1 MKAFVS
7 FVRAYSKHEA
17 SYIFRIKDL
26 DLVGVAKSFGLLRLP
41 KMPEMKTV
49 NRDSWQDAEISVS
62 QPRLHL
68 FACCSSDCA
77 MQWDDFKYADQAQE
91 AKRVAAAA
99 EAKEEAKLEK
109 ERRQLEHVKKKKKN
123 TAWSE
128 KLGKRQEKEKRR
140 GKRISKKNWLKSQE
154 VVPTMGS
161 EKLLGKRQRNGSNE
175 DTDAPNDNDDWAEL
189 AHEEKMAKRLRK
201 GNISQKDFDT
211 EFGGL

>member
-26 DLVGVAKSFGLLRLP
+26 DLVGVAKGFGLLRLP

-62 QPRLHL
+62 QPRFH
-68 FACCSSDCA
+68 FISCCSSDCP

-109 ERRQLEHVKKKKKN
+109 ERRQLEHVEKKKKN
-123 TAWSE
+123 AAWSE

-154 VVPTMGS
+154 VVPAMGS
-161 EKLLGKRQRNGSNE
+161 ERLLGKRQRNSSNE

-201 GNISQKDFDT
+201 GDISQKDFDT